1 MSARPRAKI
10 GARIKITGLPQ
21 KLDLALPHQGEGVKS
36 ATLRKSKITE
46 SITRCHNMN
55 PMISF
60 IGGGN
65 MARALANGL
74 LRNNHPSDRLCV
86 SDPNVEAR
94 EAFAQLGVCVL
105 NDNTQ
110 SVTQADVIVLAV
122 KPQSLAAVAGGLA
135 SSLRPE
141 QLVISI
147 AAGVRIDTLRRWL
160 GGHARIVRAMP
171 NTPALVQAGATGL
184 YAPSDISANERALA
198 ESLLRAVG
206 VCVWVESEALLDSVT
221 ALSGS
226 GPAYAFLVMEAMQ
239 AAGEKLGLDAAT
251 ARLLTLETLFGAARL
266 ALESNEDPAT
276 LRARVTSPGGTTE
289 RGIAALEQAGL
300 VTAFEHALEAA
311 RARAQELASLMDQS

>member
-1 MSARPRAKI
+1 
-10 GARIKITGLPQ
+10 
-21 KLDLALPHQGEGVKS
+21 
-36 ATLRKSKITE
+36 
-46 SITRCHNMN
+46 MN

-65 MARALANGL
+65 MARALTSGL
-74 LRNNHPSDRLCV
+74 LRNNHPSERLCV
-86 SDPNVEAR
+86 SDPNTEAR

-105 NDNTQ
+105 NDNRQ
-110 SVTQADVIVLAV
+110 SVAQADVIVLAV
-122 KPQSLAAVAGGLA
+122 KPQSLAAVANDLA
-135 SSLRPE
+135 ASLRPE

-184 YAPSDISANERALA
+184 YAPSEVSADERALA
-198 ESLLRAVG
+198 ESLMRAVG

-239 AAGEKLGLDAAT
+239 AAGEKLGLDATT

-266 ALESNEDPAT
+266 ALESNEEPAI

-300 VTAFEHALEAA
+300 VAAFEQALDAA
-311 RARAQELASLMDQS
+311 RARAQELASLMDQT